1 MPAPGSLPSPNA
13 NHFINLCLIKWLVWN
28 YPQLDTYPHSPGN
41 APLFFP
47 SPRSFGSTQSS
58 RRFLPILPQHSLT
71 MFFLTFWS
79 MFFALPEMKPK
90 QCYKMTVPTSYCK
103 KQALLQNDSPSKKH
117 ACYKMTWFSVT
128 KCHFLFFQ
136 MPLKPGHGWPHFITE
151 MGTGIHIIKCSI
163 EWHQEMIEMSRLQD
177 YFDYFIFNQLQAM
190 CPDVSLQPGDIRC
203 FSTSRSRS
211 ALHGI
216 QHLGGG
222 NHEFTSSEP
231 SGLNPTQVGDVSP
244 LASPMFSPVLEH
256 MIIEVVPPPILRA
269 VKSCQSYASC
279 RNMIKQ

>member
-151 MGTGIHIIKCSI
+151 MGTGMYKSLIAFITRYKKLRKLCWAMLSYV
-163 EWHQEMIEMSRLQD
+163 ELCWLMKVRLTN
-177 YFDYFIFNQLQAM
+177 ITQL
-190 CPDVSLQPGDIRC
+190 
-203 FSTSRSRS
+203 
-211 ALHGI
+211 
-216 QHLGGG
+216 
-222 NHEFTSSEP
+222 NHH
-231 SGLNPTQVGDVSP
+231 N
-244 LASPMFSPVLEH
+244 
-256 MIIEVVPPPILRA
+256 
-269 VKSCQSYASC
+269 
-279 RNMIKQ
+279 

>member
-1 MPAPGSLPSPNA
+1 MFSVYKLGWCWRLGGIPQETPVNQEKKTVSYKMPAPGSLPSPNA

-71 MFFLTFWS
+71 MFFSTFWS

-151 MGTGIHIIKCSI
+151 MGTGIELYELK
-163 EWHQEMIEMSRLQD
+163 
-177 YFDYFIFNQLQAM
+177 
-190 CPDVSLQPGDIRC
+190 
-203 FSTSRSRS
+203 
-211 ALHGI
+211 
-216 QHLGGG
+216 
-222 NHEFTSSEP
+222 EFK
-231 SGLNPTQVGDVSP
+231 N
-244 LASPMFSPVLEH
+244 
-256 MIIEVVPPPILRA
+256 
-269 VKSCQSYASC
+269 
-279 RNMIKQ
+279 

>member
-79 MFFALPEMKPK
+79 MLFALPEMKPK

-151 MGTGIHIIKCSI
+151 MGTGIQI
-163 EWHQEMIEMSRLQD
+163 
-177 YFDYFIFNQLQAM
+177 
-190 CPDVSLQPGDIRC
+190 
-203 FSTSRSRS
+203 
-211 ALHGI
+211 
-216 QHLGGG
+216 
-222 NHEFTSSEP
+222 
-231 SGLNPTQVGDVSP
+231 
-244 LASPMFSPVLEH
+244 
-256 MIIEVVPPPILRA
+256 
-269 VKSCQSYASC
+269 
-279 RNMIKQ
+279 

>member
-1 MPAPGSLPSPNA
+1 MGWCWRLGGIPQETPVNQEKKQKTVSYKMPAPGSLPSPNA

-71 MFFLTFWS
+71 MFFSTFWS
-79 MFFALPEMKPK
+79 MFYALPEMKPK

-128 KCHFLFFQ
+128 KCHFLFFKC
-136 MPLKPGHGWPHFITE
+136 LWNRD
-151 MGTGIHIIKCSI
+151 MG
-163 EWHQEMIEMSRLQD
+163 D
-177 YFDYFIFNQLQAM
+177 
-190 CPDVSLQPGDIRC
+190 
-203 FSTSRSRS
+203 
-211 ALHGI
+211 
-216 QHLGGG
+216 
-222 NHEFTSSEP
+222 
-231 SGLNPTQVGDVSP
+231 
-244 LASPMFSPVLEH
+244 
-256 MIIEVVPPPILRA
+256 PIL
-269 VKSCQSYASC
+269 
-279 RNMIKQ
+279 